1 MHAHETAP
9 AASTAL
15 ADWRAD
21 AYRRFERERT
31 RPATDLLARVPPGAR
46 QRIVDLGCGP
56 GNSTALLAERYP
68 EAAVIG
74 LDSSPD
80 MLVAARERLPQIEF
94 RLGDISEW
102 SDPAADLV
110 FANAAFHWVPDHI
123 GVMRRLAEALPPGGC
138 LGVQM
143 PDNQD
148 DLFGEDGDEELAD
161 FDRLTDMLFRR
172 VADFADEEEVPD
184 GMLSP
189 LLFRVAVTMRMR
201 DYVATTAKPSGG
213 GLKLDLDRFRRDIE
227 DIIRETKKDADRFV
241 AEAKESMAAL
251 AEQNDEES

>member
-1 MHAHETAP
+1 M
-9 AASTAL
+9 
-15 ADWRAD
+15 
-21 AYRRFERERT
+21 
-31 RPATDLLARVPPGAR
+31 
-46 QRIVDLGCGP
+46 
-56 GNSTALLAERYP
+56 
-68 EAAVIG
+68 
-74 LDSSPD
+74 
-80 MLVAARERLPQIEF
+80 
-94 RLGDISEW
+94 
-102 SDPAADLV
+102 
-110 FANAAFHWVPDHI
+110 PDH
-123 GVMRRLAEALPPGGC
+123 
-138 LGVQM
+138 
-143 PDNQD
+143 QD
-148 DLFGEDGDEELAD
+148 DLFGEDGAEELAD

-189 LLFRVAVTMRMR
+189 LLFRVAVTMRMM